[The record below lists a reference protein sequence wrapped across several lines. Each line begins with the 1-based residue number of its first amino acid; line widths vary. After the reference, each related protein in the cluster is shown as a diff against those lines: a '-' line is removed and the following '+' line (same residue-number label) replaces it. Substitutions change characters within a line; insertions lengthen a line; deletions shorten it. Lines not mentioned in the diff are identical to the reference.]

1 MTRFK
6 GRTALVSGA
15 GGPMGAAIASRL
27 AAEGADLVLT
37 DISGN
42 RLNGTVEAIRK
53 EFPATGVVAHRASV
67 LLQEQVEEL
76 LAAAAARFK
85 GIDILVNVVGG
96 IRGGGLAEPVMSMS
110 EQRWNDTFEIN
121 LKGIFHLVRR
131 VGQGM
136 LARSYGRI
144 VNISSVTYA
153 GDIYQ
158 PEYGA
163 AKAAVASI
171 TRSLALELAPN
182 VTVNC
187 IAPGLIAT
195 SVLDRIDEKMV
206 RYYRDRTPLR
216 RLGKPEDIAAAVAF
230 LSSDDA
236 SFITGAILPV
246 SGGIWPAL

>member
-1 MTRFK
+1 MMRFK

-15 GGPMGAAIASRL
+15 GGPMGGAIASRL

-37 DISGN
+37 DISAN
-42 RLNGTVEAIRK
+42 RLNGMVEKIGKA
-53 EFPATGVVAHRASV
+53 FPETRVVAHRANV
-67 LLQEQVEEL
+67 LLLAEVDEL
-76 LAAAAARFK
+76 VAAAAARYPA
-85 GIDILVNVVGG
+85 IDILVNVVGG
-96 IRGGGLAEPVMSMS
+96 IRGELAVPFMAMS
-110 EQRWNDTFEIN
+110 EERWNETFEIN

-144 VNISSVTYA
+144 VNISSVVYA
-153 GDIYQ
+153 GDIHQ

-182 VTVNC
+182 ITVNC

-195 SVLDRIDEKMV
+195 SVLDRLDKKLLQS
-206 RYYRDRTPLR
+206 YLDRTPLR

-230 LSSDDA
+230 LTSDDA
-236 SFITGAILPV
+236 AFITGAILPV
-246 SGGIWPAL
+246 TGGIWPAL

>member
-1 MTRFK
+1 MMRLK

-15 GGPMGAAIASRL
+15 GGPMGGAIASRL

-37 DISGN
+37 DISAN
-42 RLNGTVEAIRK
+42 RLSGMVEKIGKA
-53 EFPATGVVAHRASV
+53 FPETRVVAHRANV
-67 LLQEQVEEL
+67 LLLTEVDEL
-76 LAAAAARFK
+76 VAAAAARYPA
-85 GIDILVNVVGG
+85 IDILVNVVGG
-96 IRGGGLAEPVMSMS
+96 IRGELAVPFMAMS
-110 EQRWNDTFEIN
+110 EERWNETFEIN

-131 VGQGM
+131 VGRGM

-144 VNISSVTYA
+144 VNISSVVYA

-171 TRSLALELAPN
+171 TRSLALELAPH

-195 SVLDRIDEKMV
+195 SVLDRLDKKLLQS
-206 RYYRDRTPLR
+206 YLDRTPLR

-230 LSSDDA
+230 LTSDDA
-236 SFITGAILPV
+236 AFITGAILPV
-246 SGGIWPAL
+246 TGGIWPAL

>member
-15 GGPMGAAIASRL
+15 GGPMGGAIASRL

-37 DISGN
+37 DISAN
-42 RLNGTVEAIRK
+42 RLNGIVEKIKK
-53 EFPATGVVAHRASV
+53 EFPDTGVAAHRANV
-67 LLQEQVEEL
+67 LLQAEVDEL
-76 LAAAAARFK
+76 VAAAAARHRA
-85 GIDILVNVVGG
+85 IDILVNVVGG
-96 IRGGGLAEPVMSMS
+96 IRGELALPFMSMS
-110 EQRWNDTFEIN
+110 EERWNETFEIN

-136 LARSYGRI
+136 LAQSYGRI
-144 VNISSVTYA
+144 VNISSVVYA
-153 GDIYQ
+153 GDVYQ

-171 TRSLALELAPN
+171 TRSLALELAPH

-195 SVLDRIDEKMV
+195 SVLDRIDKKMV
-206 RYYRDRTPLR
+206 QSYLDRTPLR
-216 RLGKPEDIAAAVAF
+216 RLGKPDDIAAAVAF

-236 SFITGAILPV
+236 AFVTGTILPV
-246 SGGIWPAL
+246 SGGIWPGL